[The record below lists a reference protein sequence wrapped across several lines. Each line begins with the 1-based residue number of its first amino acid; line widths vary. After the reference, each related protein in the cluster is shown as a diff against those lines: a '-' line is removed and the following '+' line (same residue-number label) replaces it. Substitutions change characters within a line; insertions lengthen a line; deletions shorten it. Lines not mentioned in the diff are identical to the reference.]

1 MKELIGTWKSVG
13 TITKA
18 GQFINQKTPATFT
31 FNENGEGLMRF
42 LIVMSAPFTW
52 EADGTS
58 ITIHNTQNSS
68 DQQFELVGDKLYTY
82 NTNGTK
88 AVFKKSR

>member
-1 MKELIGTWKSVG
+1 MKELIGTS
-13 TITKA
+13 
-18 GQFINQKTPATFT
+18 
-31 FNENGEGLMRF
+31 
-42 LIVMSAPFTW
+42 
-52 EADGTS
+52 EADGNS